1 MKTKIAI
8 LGSTGSIGLS
18 TIEIIKKN
26 KNSFELILISTN
38 KNIKLAL
45 KQIKLFNVK
54 NLIIHDKKTYQK
66 YQNILFSKKINL
78 FSNVNDFKKKYK
90 KKLDYSMCSIAG
102 LDGLKE
108 TIDIIEISKKVAIA
122 NKESI
127 ISGWDII
134 KKKIKKYKTI
144 FIPIDSEH
152 FSIWSLFNNKLQSK
166 NIEKIYITASGG
178 PFFKF
183 PLKNFKNISPKIA
196 LKHPKWKMGK
206 KITIDSS
213 TLMNKVFEVIEAKK
227 IFNLDYNKIDI
238 LIHPNSYVHSIIK
251 YNNGIIKLLIHE
263 TSMKIP
269 IFNSLFYETN
279 KTINSKKLDLKKIN
293 YLDFS
298 KIDTKRFP
306 SIKLLKLLPKKN
318 SLFETV
324 IVSANDELVNLFL
337 EQKINYTDINRYLVR
352 ILKMKQFQKYKRIQ
366 AKTLAE
372 IQDLNKV
379 VRFKIRSLSV

>member
-1 MKTKIAI
+1 MKTKVAI

>member
-1 MKTKIAI
+1 
-8 LGSTGSIGLS
+8 
-18 TIEIIKKN
+18 
-26 KNSFELILISTN
+26 
-38 KNIKLAL
+38 
-45 KQIKLFNVK
+45 
-54 NLIIHDKKTYQK
+54 
-66 YQNILFSKKINL
+66 
-78 FSNVNDFKKKYK
+78 
-90 KKLDYSMCSIAG
+90 
-102 LDGLKE
+102 
-108 TIDIIEISKKVAIA
+108 
-122 NKESI
+122 
-127 ISGWDII
+127 
-134 KKKIKKYKTI
+134 
-144 FIPIDSEH
+144 
-152 FSIWSLFNNKLQSK
+152 
-166 NIEKIYITASGG
+166 
-178 PFFKF
+178 
-183 PLKNFKNISPKIA
+183 
-196 LKHPKWKMGK
+196 
-206 KITIDSS
+206 
-213 TLMNKVFEVIEAKK
+213 
-227 IFNLDYNKIDI
+227 
-238 LIHPNSYVHSIIK
+238 
-251 YNNGIIKLLIHE
+251 
-263 TSMKIP
+263 MKIP

>member
-1 MKTKIAI
+1 
-8 LGSTGSIGLS
+8 
-18 TIEIIKKN
+18 
-26 KNSFELILISTN
+26 
-38 KNIKLAL
+38 
-45 KQIKLFNVK
+45 
-54 NLIIHDKKTYQK
+54 
-66 YQNILFSKKINL
+66 
-78 FSNVNDFKKKYK
+78 
-90 KKLDYSMCSIAG
+90 MCSIAG